1 MGKCAAFLTLIALVA
16 LPGCGGSSDLNGA
29 ALSADIEDGLK
40 RQNRVR
46 EAEVSC
52 PAKIERKARS
62 TVTCPFRTDRVRG
75 TIKVF
80 QQDDQGSVRWEV
92 DLRSVERL

>member
-1 MGKCAAFLTLIALVA
+1 MGKCAASLSLIGLLGLSA
-16 LPGCGGSSDLNGA
+16 CGSSELNGA

-46 EAEVSC
+46 EANVSC

-62 TVTCPFRTDRVRG
+62 TITCPFQTDRVRG
-75 TIKVF
+75 SIKVF
-80 QQDDQGSVRWEV
+80 QQDDKGSVRWEV
-92 DLRSVERL
+92 IPSSVERL